1 MAIAQYFEDFK
12 LGSKRLS
19 DFNGIIYNKGDGHA
33 INVAPSITHM
43 TEKLPNR
50 DGELYYGSTV
60 DPRLIELS
68 VYFEDEVDIEQLSA
82 WLCSKEV
89 QPFSFVDD
97 YKEIDVVYNSIIDMR
112 AFYNST
118 FQGLMDLTFVAYDP
132 YFRVIN
138 EKNVTIKSPTINKD
152 YGVKTKG
159 NVDSY
164 PMIKIVPNGTQ
175 SKIRFKINDITVVLQ
190 NVSKA
195 IYLDCETEEVYELNA
210 GTKVPVREKFYST
223 EFYEFP
229 YLKPFSNNT
238 VRILEGTI
246 SQIDITLNSRIL

>member
-50 DGELYYGSTV
+50 DGELFYGSTV
-60 DPRLIELS
+60 DPRIIELS

-82 WLCSKEV
+82 WLCSKNT

-118 FQGLMDLTFVAYDP
+118 FQGLMDLTFIAYNP

-138 EKNVTIKSPTINKD
+138 EKNITIKSPTINKD
-152 YGVKTKG
+152 YSAKTKG

-164 PMIKIVPNGTQ
+164 PIIKIVPNGTQ
-175 SKIRFKINDITVVLQ
+175 SKIRFKINDMTIALQ
-190 NVSKA
+190 NVNKE
-195 IYLDCETEEVYELNA
+195 IYLDCESEEVYELNSGA
-210 GTKVPVREKFYST
+210 KIPIINKFYSR

-229 YLKPFSNNT
+229 YLKPFVSNT
-238 VRILEGTI
+238 IRILEGAVSEI
-246 SQIDITLNSRIL
+246 SINLNSRVL